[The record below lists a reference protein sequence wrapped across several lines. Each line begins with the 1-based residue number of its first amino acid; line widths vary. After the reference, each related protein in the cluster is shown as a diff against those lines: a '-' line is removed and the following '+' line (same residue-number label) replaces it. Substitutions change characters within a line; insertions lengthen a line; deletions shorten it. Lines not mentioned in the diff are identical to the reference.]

1 MEKCVLDTSALMSCC
16 NIIER
21 LKSEYNIIIPITV
34 IEELDNLKTNRDYER
49 SSKARNAIRHIRDNA
64 QYVEF
69 DLVRRVAKEFEANNI
84 VANVYNMNDD
94 IIVTSAYH
102 NMAYLCTG
110 DLNLQI
116 KAKSVGV
123 PLVDVPSDILY
134 KGYKRVVLTDEQL
147 AYLYEHTMENI
158 YNLNIN
164 EYLII
169 YNDEQVCLDVLKW
182 TAQGHVKVGH
192 KNIKTRMFGNV
203 KAKDEYQLCAL
214 DSMCNNDITAIY
226 GRAGSGKTHLALA
239 YLMKLL
245 ECGDIRKIYVI
256 FSYNTLKGAPTL
268 GYEKGDHEEKI
279 LMTGSIGNILATKFG
294 DINMVKSLMMNG
306 QLEIVPTA
314 NIRGINVS
322 STDSIFITEGQNM
335 DIYTLKTVL
344 QRCEQGCKQVYEGDI
359 LEQTDVNISQSG
371 MERMI
376 DVFKDNDC
384 FGCIK
389 LKNSYRSTV
398 TTIADKM

>member
-1 MEKCVLDTSALMSCC
+1 MEKLVLDTSALMSCC

-21 LKSEYNIIIPITV
+21 LRETYDIIIPITV

-49 SSKARNAIRHIRDNA
+49 ASKARNAIRHIRDNS

-69 DLVRRVAKEFEANNI
+69 DLVRRLAKELENN
-84 VANVYNMNDD
+84 NVVENTFNMNDD
-94 IIVTSAYH
+94 IIVTSAFH
-102 NMAYLCTG
+102 NQATLCTG

-116 KAKSVGV
+116 KAKSLGV
-123 PLVDVPSDILY
+123 QLVEVPSDILY
-134 KGYKRVVLTDEQL
+134 KGYKRVILTDEQL
-147 AYLYEHTMENI
+147 AYFYEHPTENTFK
-158 YNLNIN
+158 LNIN
-164 EYLII
+164 EYLLI
-169 YNDEQVCLDVLKW
+169 YNDQQDFLDAQKW
-182 TAQGHVKVGH
+182 TVTGFTKVGH
-192 KNIKTRMFGNV
+192 KNLKTRMFGNV

-245 ECGDIRKIYVI
+245 ESGDIRKIYVI

-294 DINMVKSLMMNG
+294 DLNMVKSMMMNG
-306 QLEIVPTA
+306 ELEIIPTA
-314 NIRGINVS
+314 NIRGAEYKDAAVLSTETQNVD
-322 STDSIFITEGQNM
+322 T
-335 DIYTLKTVL
+335 YTLKTIV
-344 QRCEQGCKQVYEGDI
+344 QRCGENCKQVYEGDI

-376 DVFKDNDC
+376 DVFKGEDC
-384 FGCIK
+384 FGCLK
-389 LKNSYRSTV
+389 LKNNYRSSV

>member
-16 NIIER
+16 NIIDR
-21 LKSEYNIIIPITV
+21 LKSEFDIIIPITV
-34 IEELDNLKTNRDYER
+34 IEELDNLKTNKDYER
-49 SSKARNAIRHIRDNA
+49 SSKARNAIRHIRDNS
-64 QYVEF
+64 QYVQF
-69 DLVRRVAKEFEANNI
+69 DLVRRVAKEFENNNI
-84 VANVYNMNDD
+84 VANNFNMNDD

-102 NMAYLCTG
+102 NMAHLCTG

-116 KAKSVGV
+116 KAKSIDV
-123 PLVDVPSDILY
+123 PLVDIPSDILY
-134 KGYKRVVLTDEQL
+134 KGYKRVVLADEQL
-147 AYLYEHTMENI
+147 AYLYEHLMDNV
-158 YNLNIN
+158 YDLNIN
-164 EYLII
+164 EYLLV
-169 YNDEQVCLDVLKW
+169 YNQEQEFIDALKW
-182 TAQGHVKVGH
+182 TVEGCVKVSH

-214 DSMCNNDITAIY
+214 DSMCNNDITAVY

-245 ECGDIRKIYVI
+245 ECGDVRKVYVI

-314 NIRGINVS
+314 NIRGLNIS
-322 STDSIFITEGQNM
+322 ATDATYITESQNM
-335 DIYTLKTVL
+335 DVYTLKTVL
-344 QRCEQGCKQVYEGDI
+344 QRCEQGCKQIYEGDI

-371 MERMI
+371 MERMV

-384 FGCIK
+384 FGCMK
-389 LKNSYRSTV
+389 LKHSYRSPV
-398 TTIADKM
+398 TAIADKM

>member
-1 MEKCVLDTSALMSCC
+1 MEKLVLDTSALMNCC
-16 NIIER
+16 SIIER

-49 SSKARNAIRHIRDNA
+49 ASKARNAIRHINEN
-64 QYVEF
+64 VEYITF
-69 DLVRRVAKEFEANNI
+69 DLVRRVAKELEDNN
-84 VANVYNMNDD
+84 VVENVYNMNDD
-94 IIVTSAYH
+94 IIVTSALF
-102 NMAYLCTG
+102 NTASLCTC

-116 KAKSVGV
+116 KGRALGLN
-123 PLVDVPSDILY
+123 LVDVPSDILY
-134 KGYKRVVLTDEQL
+134 KGYKRVILTDIEL
-147 AYLYEHTMENI
+147 AYLYEHMSENI
-158 YNLNIN
+158 YHLNIN
-164 EYLII
+164 EYLLI
-169 YNDEQVCLDVLKW
+169 YNDEQTCLDALKW
-182 TAQGHVKVGH
+182 TEQGHVKVGH
-192 KNIKTRMFGNV
+192 KNLKTRMFGNV

-226 GRAGSGKTHLALA
+226 GRAGSGKTHLALS

-294 DINMVKSLMMNG
+294 DLNVVKSMMMNDT
-306 QLEIVPTA
+306 LEIVPTA
-314 NIRGINVS
+314 NIRGIELN
-322 STDSIFITEGQNM
+322 DCGCYATEIQNA
-335 DIYTLKTVL
+335 DIYTLKTII
-344 QRCEQGCKQVYEGDI
+344 QRCGSNCKQIYEGDI
-359 LEQTDVNISQSG
+359 LEQTDVNVSQSG

-376 DVFKDNDC
+376 DVFKGNDC

-389 LKNSYRSTV
+389 LKNNYRSAV
-398 TTIADKM
+398 TTLADRM

>member
-49 SSKARNAIRHIRDNA
+49 ASKARNAIRHIRDNT

-69 DLVRRVAKEFEANNI
+69 DLVRRVANEFQNNNL
-84 VANVYNMNDD
+84 VDNNFNMNDD
-94 IIVTSAYH
+94 IIVTSAYY

-116 KAKSVGV
+116 KAKSVNV
-123 PLVDVPSDILY
+123 PLIDVPSEILY
-134 KGYKRVVLTDEQL
+134 KGYKRVILTDAEL
-147 AYLYEHTMENI
+147 AYLYEHMNENI

-164 EYLII
+164 EYLLI
-169 YNDEQVCLDVLKW
+169 YNDEQTCLDALKW
-182 TAQGHVKVGH
+182 AEQGHVKVGH
-192 KNIKTRMFGNV
+192 KNLKTRMFGNV

-214 DSMCNNDITAIY
+214 DSMFNNDITAIY
-226 GRAGSGKTHLALA
+226 GRAGSGKTHLALS

-294 DINMVKSLMMNG
+294 DLNAVKSMMMNDT
-306 QLEIVPTA
+306 LEIVPTA
-314 NIRGINVS
+314 NIRGIELR
-322 STDSIFITEGQNM
+322 DCGCYATEIQNA
-335 DIYTLKTVL
+335 DIYTLKTII
-344 QRCEQGCKQVYEGDI
+344 QRCGSNCKQIYEGDI

-376 DVFKDNDC
+376 DVFKGSDC

-389 LKNSYRSTV
+389 LKNNYRSEV
-398 TTIADKM
+398 TTLADKM

>member
-16 NIIER
+16 NIIDR
-21 LKSEYNIIIPITV
+21 LKSEFDIIIPITV
-34 IEELDNLKTNRDYER
+34 IEELDNLKTNKDYEK
-49 SSKARNAIRHIRDNA
+49 SSKARNAIRHIRDNS
-64 QYVEF
+64 QYIQF
-69 DLVRRVAKEFEANNI
+69 DLVRRVAKEFENNNI
-84 VANVYNMNDD
+84 VANNFNMNDD

-102 NMAYLCTG
+102 NMAHLCTG

-116 KAKSVGV
+116 KAKSIDV
-123 PLVDVPSDILY
+123 PLVDIPSDILY
-134 KGYKRVVLTDEQL
+134 KGYKRVILADEQL
-147 AYLYEHTMENI
+147 AYLYEHITENV

-164 EYLII
+164 EYLLV
-169 YNDEQVCLDVLKW
+169 YNQEQSFIDALKW
-182 TAQGHVKVGH
+182 TVNGYVKVGH

-214 DSMCNNDITAIY
+214 DSMCNNDITAVY
-226 GRAGSGKTHLALA
+226 GRAGSGKTHLALS

-245 ECGDIRKIYVI
+245 ECGDIRKIYII

-294 DINMVKSLMMNG
+294 DINVVKSMMMNDT
-306 QLEIVPTA
+306 LEIIPTA
-314 NIRGINVS
+314 NIRGVEFR
-322 STDSIFITEGQNM
+322 DAACYGTELQNA
-335 DIYTLKTVL
+335 DIYTVKTII
-344 QRCEQGCKQVYEGDI
+344 QRCGSNCKQIYEGDI
-359 LEQTDVNISQSG
+359 LEQTDVNVSQSG

-376 DVFKDNDC
+376 DVFKGNDC

-389 LKNSYRSTV
+389 LKNNYRSAV
-398 TTIADKM
+398 TTLADKM